1 MLAVAQCLVEGG
13 ATVDAL
19 AHDGRTPLGVAAA
32 FNRVDM
38 VRWLLSAGA
47 DAGRRDLSGA
57 RPVDMARALG
67 ATEAAGLLPS

>member
-1 MLAVAQCLVEGG
+1 
-13 ATVDAL
+13 
-19 AHDGRTPLGVAAA
+19 
-32 FNRVDM
+32 M

-67 ATEAAGLLPS
+67 AAEAAGLLPS